1 MVCVGCHLIGSACQ
15 ACSSDTT
22 TDHSAPVESHVLT
35 DLRLWTLSHW
45 RSQVVFPFQ
54 GVQLNHHL
62 LDDVC
67 QVCQDVP
74 YSHVTTVAD
83 IENCKSRGNVFAAA
97 AKSSASPDRLA
108 LVAMLLSS
116 DLVTTSSTSSASGPF
131 NGAFWYYFPGKSFGF
146 ASVRSINI
154 YYVDESTSSCEY
166 RLSWHLDGSSSGW
179 RAGCATEIRDSS
191 WRKVMYACG
200 FAPGQ
205 VREVPRRQDALC
217 PKHNE
222 IPKQPWHL
230 FVYA

>member
-1 MVCVGCHLIGSACQ
+1 MAQRVRHAHQIPPQ
-15 ACSSDTT
+15 TT
-22 TDHSAPVESHVLT
+22 LHRVESHVLT

-45 RSQVVFPFQ
+45 RSQVALPIQ
-54 GVQLNHHL
+54 GVELNIPL

-116 DLVTTSSTSSASGPF
+116 DLITTSSTSSASGPF
-131 NGAFWYYFPGKSFGF
+131 NGAFWYYFPGRGFGF
-146 ASVRSINI
+146 ASVRSISLN
-154 YYVDESTSSCEY
+154 YYTDDSSSSCEY
-166 RLSWHLDGSSSGW
+166 RLSWFLYASEGGY
-179 RAGCATEIRDSS
+179 RAGCATNIYGSS

-200 FAPGQ
+200 PLAFTAGQ
-205 VREVPRRQDALC
+205 VREVPRLQDALC

-222 IPKQPWHL
+222 IPRQPWHL